1 LKTKAKKKCFE
12 VAKNM
17 ANIFKLLFLSFNSA
31 VVLTGTALVTLSLL
45 FIADRSTAR
54 QLLSILI
61 DDEQL
66 VDLVV
71 ALGTKV
77 AAITLLL
84 GSLLAITAGS
94 GCVGAIKQ
102 SNGMLTAYMAIVG
115 VLILLTMSAVIFMAV
130 NKSKVLKSTND
141 HLEAKLISGY
151 DGTHTGQTGATL
163 LIDAIQIQFNCCGIR
178 SHEDFE
184 KASSWE
190 NKEYDG
196 VSNLLYPVTCCVWN
210 TSEEKTFIEPFT
222 FFDQDNCLKHS
233 SEDFTV
239 DTNTTDLKK
248 VSNFNKPCSE
258 ELRKF
263 ANTRLSLAFAI
274 LAIVMVLASLSMFA
288 AYTFKRK
295 NSEQY

>member
-1 LKTKAKKKCFE
+1 
-12 VAKNM
+12 M
-17 ANIFKLLFLSFNSA
+17 ANIFKLLFLAFNSA

-61 DDEQL
+61 DDDQL
-66 VDLVV
+66 VELVV

-94 GCVGAIKQ
+94 GCIGALKQ
-102 SNGMLTAYMAIVG
+102 SNAMLTAYMGIVG

-130 NKSKVLKSTND
+130 NKTKVLKSTNN

-163 LIDAIQIQFNCCGIR
+163 LIDAIQIQFDCCGVR
-178 SHEDFE
+178 GYKDFE

-196 VSNLLYPVTCCVWN
+196 KSNLLYPVTCCVWN
-210 TSEEKTFIEPFT
+210 KSEEKTFIEPFT

-239 DTNTTDLKK
+239 NTSVDLKTIT
-248 VSNFNKPCSE
+248 NFDKPCSE

-295 NSEQY
+295 NSEQF